1 MSQQA
6 IIEAESVTTREDTRG
21 CGALTVAAQP
31 VSGELMPASSS
42 TAPAR
47 PAAAAVG
54 RPLKNRMH
62 ERFARLAVQYTQQE
76 AYRRAIGKALRA
88 TKPSSIREAASAL
101 AARPEVAQRIAELR
115 AIAARAT
122 AFDIATYAQELREI
136 ADADP
141 AALQYRGACRY
152 CFSATGTDPQWRDYT
167 EYLEALAKAHEEGK
181 PLPSDAGGYDY
192 DGSLHPSPT
201 CKRCDGQGDH
211 LCTADVTRL
220 SGAARRLFKGFGK
233 HGELL
238 MHDQMQARAQLAK
251 VLGLDRDDA
260 PSIARAAAAGA
271 AAGAALGVTVATAT
285 TPEERMR
292 AYLRLIEG

>member
-1 MSQQA
+1 MSNNENISNAQA
-6 IIEAESVTTREDTRG
+6 DTREDTRG
-21 CGALTVAAQP
+21 CGALTVSARP
-31 VSGELMPASSS
+31 VSGELMPAGSS

-54 RPLKNRMH
+54 RPLKNRMW
-62 ERFARLAVQYTQQE
+62 ERFARYAVQYTQQE

-101 AARPEVAQRIAELR
+101 AARPAVAQRIAELR
-115 AIAARAT
+115 GIAARAT
-122 AFDIATYAQELREI
+122 AFDVATYAQELREI

-152 CFSATGTDPQWRDYT
+152 CYSKTGTDPQWRDFA
-167 EYLEALAKAHEEGK
+167 EYCDGITKALDESK
-181 PLPSDAGGYDY
+181 PVPSDAGGYGY

-201 CKRCDGQGDH
+201 CKRCDGEGDH
-211 LCTADVTRL
+211 LFVADVTRL

-251 VLGLDRDDA
+251 VVGLDRDDA

-271 AAGAALGVTVATAT
+271 AAGAALGITVATAT